1 MRPRPRPRPCAR
13 AHTLAAARLD
23 RLVCLPTRCVRPFRT
38 LHPHTHRYGFSGSFA
53 RYLGAFV
60 GGIRMKEGDKNTVT
74 VTSDQW
80 LVWQFEG
87 ECTLESYLTPPND
100 SNFPY
105 NIEYAVLKKYNE
117 DMEDSKRQTLIIKN
131 ILWPILAALR
141 DMHRVGIVHRDIK
154 PANLLINEDSGTPV
168 KLIDLGAA
176 VDLRTGVNF
185 NPETGLL
192 DPKYAPPEQLVVPQE
207 VPRAPPRFVALVG
220 SPALWQLTSPDRF
233 DTYSVGVLLLQLSVP
248 QLRSGKQLD
257 NLKSQLR
264 ACGEDL
270 KTWREEYGDAYD
282 LSLLDRKGGQA
293 WDLATQLVRP
303 RNQLQRGR
311 LSARQAMGHRYFW
324 PEL

>member
-1 MRPRPRPRPCAR
+1 MQKML
-13 AHTLAAARLD
+13 LATRLIFSSLSEND
-23 RLVCLPTRCVRPFRT
+23 WEVPPSPTSVKLSSSTSPDSPAVSANN
-38 LHPHTHRYGFSGSFA
+38 LE
-53 RYLGAFV
+53 
-60 GGIRMKEGDKNTVT
+60 EGPSTRH
-74 VTSDQW
+74 
-80 LVWQFEG
+80 L
-87 ECTLESYLTPPND
+87 
-100 SNFPY
+100 
-105 NIEYAVLKKYNE
+105 
-117 DMEDSKRQTLIIKN
+117 
-131 ILWPILAALR
+131 ILARVLPKQLPLLSPPLPSSPR
-141 DMHRVGIVHRDIK
+141 GGLDSDKLSTLQKSKPFFSSSFSHRC
-154 PANLLINEDSGTPV
+154 PDSSFV
-168 KLIDLGAA
+168 DDAMVISQVSESAQENYLGAA